1 MNDLEGIER
10 KPTPKDSLTI
20 VSAPDSNIQPLKK
33 GPFSRSVT
41 YLEPM
46 RR

>member
-1 MNDLEGIER
+1 MSDLGGIER
-10 KPTPKDSLTI
+10 KPTPKDSLII
-20 VSAPDSNIQPLKK
+20 VSAPDSIIRPLKK